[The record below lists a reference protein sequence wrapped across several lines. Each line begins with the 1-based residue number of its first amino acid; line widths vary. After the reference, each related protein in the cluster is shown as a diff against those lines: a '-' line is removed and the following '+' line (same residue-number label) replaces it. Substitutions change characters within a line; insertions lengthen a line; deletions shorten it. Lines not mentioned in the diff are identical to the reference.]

1 MRRVYMDANA
11 TTPLLP
17 EVMEAMRPY
26 WMEHFGNASSIHLH
40 GQQARTAVDHA
51 RETLADFFHC
61 HGAEVVFNSGGT
73 EGDNSAIF
81 GLLRPGDH
89 FVTTS
94 IEHSAIL
101 EAAKRLTDK
110 GIDTTFVAPQPS
122 GLIDPEDIR
131 RVLRPETR
139 LISVMLANNETGVLQ
154 PVEEIGKIAR
164 AVGAYFHIDAVQ
176 GAGKVELDVRRF
188 GCHLCSISAH
198 KMHGP
203 KGIGAMFIRRGT
215 PIEPLLV
222 GGSHE
227 RRRRAGTEN
236 VPGIVGLA
244 KAAELAMHSLEDGT
258 INRLAA
264 LRDRLEAGLLQIHG
278 TGVNGSSI
286 PQMLGA
292 PSLPRTCSCGK
303 GGIPRTST
311 GFLHE
316 HDAQSNDCHPEQALI
331 GCHPE
336 RAHLSAPEG
345 QQENSPGQAQRS
357 LGKEASTDLAPRRG
371 AANSFVHQELGAPGP
386 DFRTWESTNPVP
398 RVANTTNI
406 WFDQLEGEALVIALD
421 LKGVCISG
429 GSACHSGATEPSHVL
444 MAMGLDKTRAR
455 ASLRFSLL
463 KTATEADVD
472 YVLLVVPEAVEHLRA
487 LSPVAAG
494 TLG

>member
-1 MRRVYMDANA
+1 MRRIYADANA

-26 WMEHFGNASSIHLH
+26 WMERFGNASSIHLD
-40 GQQARTAVDHA
+40 GQQARAAVNRA
-51 RETLADFFHC
+51 RETLAGFLNC
-61 HGAEVVFNSGGT
+61 HAAEVIFNSGGT
-73 EGDNSAIF
+73 EGDNTAIF

-89 FVTTS
+89 FITTS

-101 EAAKRLTDK
+101 QAAERVAHH
-110 GIDTTFVAPQPS
+110 GVETTFVAPQAS
-122 GLIDPEDIR
+122 GLIDPEDIQR
-131 RVLRPETR
+131 AIRPQTR

-164 AVGAYFHIDAVQ
+164 AASAFFHIDAVQ
-176 GAGKVELDVRRF
+176 GAGKIPLDVRRF
-188 GCHLCSISAH
+188 GCHLLSISAH

-203 KGIGAMFIRRGT
+203 KGTGALFVRRGT

-227 RRRRAGTEN
+227 RRQRAGTEN

-244 KAAELAMHSLEDGT
+244 RAAELAMHSLEDGT
-258 INRLAA
+258 IDRLAA
-264 LRDRLEAGLLQIHG
+264 LRDRLEAGILRIAG
-278 TGVNGSSI
+278 TGVNGLRV

-292 PSLPRTCSCGK
+292 PSLPRTCFCGK
-303 GGIPRTST
+303 GGISRISN
-311 GFLHE
+311 GLVHE
-316 HDAQSNDCHPEQALI
+316 D
-331 GCHPE
+331 GCI
-336 RAHLSAPEG
+336 
-345 QQENSPGQAQRS
+345 
-357 LGKEASTDLAPRRG
+357 
-371 AANSFVHQELGAPGP
+371 
-386 DFRTWESTNPVP
+386 PVP

-406 WFDQLEGEALVIALD
+406 FFDQLEGEALVIALD
-421 LKGVCISG
+421 LKGVSVSG

-472 YVLLVVPEAVEHLRA
+472 HILQVVPEAVEHLRA